1 MKEEILTDTSLR
13 QYLLGKVD
21 DEERQRIEKLFITDS
36 QGRDRVLAAEQDLVE
51 DYLEG
56 SLTTADKEI
65 FLAHYARTPEQQ
77 RKLRINKS
85 IKDWAVAEAQ
95 GTPASS
101 SIWSRFIAPF
111 RLKPAFVVPI
121 AVVVLLAIVIAFVW
135 LNRTMEQ
142 RAIQQ
147 EVAQLNTPA
156 SLSQNPPEMV
166 SLRLTPVTVRG
177 GEGQNQLTKRP
188 DTLLIEL
195 QLPTIQR
202 ERYAT
207 YHAVV
212 HRVEGKQP
220 IVTADVEAENSNRL
234 RLRLPARILTRG
246 SYRIQLNG
254 IAADGSTGPTEEYTF
269 AVE

>member
-1 MKEEILTDTSLR
+1 MKQEIFTDTLLR

-36 QGRDRVLAAEQDLVE
+36 QARDRILSAEQELIE
-51 DYLEG
+51 DYLED
-56 SLTTADKEI
+56 SLTTEDKEI
-65 FLAHYARTPEQQ
+65 FLAQYARTPEQQ

-85 IKDWAVAEAQ
+85 IKDWAVTAQ
-95 GTPASS
+95 ASPSPS
-101 SIWSRFIAPF
+101 SIRSRFLERF

-121 AVVVLLAIVIAFVW
+121 AVVILMAVVIAIVW

-156 SLSQNPPEMV
+156 SLSQNPPNV
-166 SLRLTPVTVRG
+166 ISLRLTPITVRG

-188 DTLLIEL
+188 DTQLIEL

-220 IVTADVEAENSNRL
+220 IVTADVEAENSKPL
-234 RLRLPARILTRG
+234 RLRLPAHILTRG

-254 IAADGSTGPTEEYTF
+254 IAADGSTGQTEEYTF

>member
-1 MKEEILTDTSLR
+1 MTIYT
-13 QYLLGKVD
+13 
-21 DEERQRIEKLFITDS
+21 KLF
-36 QGRDRVLAAEQDLVE
+36 
-51 DYLEG
+51 
-56 SLTTADKEI
+56 
-65 FLAHYARTPEQQ
+65 TP
-77 RKLRINKS
+77 S
-85 IKDWAVAEAQ
+85 
-95 GTPASS
+95 PASS
-101 SIWSRFIAPF
+101 SMWSRLIASF

-121 AVVVLLAIVIAFVW
+121 AVIILIAIVIASVW

-156 SLSQNPPEMV
+156 SLSQNPPDMV

-188 DTLLIEL
+188 DTQLIEL

-212 HRVEGKQP
+212 HRVEDKQR
-220 IVTADVEAENSNRL
+220 IVTVEAENSNPL
-234 RLRLPARILTRG
+234 RLRLPAHILTRG
-246 SYRIQLNG
+246 SYQIQLNG